1 MEQGLG
7 SEGLGSDSVPPS
19 GSIDKSRV
27 LDVRPLRCLV
37 PMFPSSPGMASVSNP
52 QATPFV
58 CVPPTGPFPPGVAP
72 LYPFSVSNG
81 SNNHQN
87 TTPSGAPNQPG
98 LYGFGNTTI
107 PSPVPLNAFRT
118 PPGPSANGDAGRS
131 RKGNKNRV
139 TQGIVIED
147 DGYSDSQ
154 NQSEPYASGFS
165 MHVNDVEDG
174 SSGRRQ
180 KNGGSQKRTRRAQQ
194 QLDSFSEVD
203 VDSEA
208 NRFLTMFGLVELDP
222 DRKSNGDK
230 EIVQRILLVF
240 DLLRRKLTQ
249 MEEAKDA
256 TPGSTR
262 RPDLRAATT
271 LMTNKGIRTNIMKRI
286 GHVPGVEVGDI
297 FFFRMELCLVGLH
310 APSMAGIDYM
320 SVKLTLDE
328 EPLAVS
334 IVSSGGYDDE
344 GDDGDILIYS
354 GQGGVQRRDG
364 QMFDQKLE
372 RGNLALEKSL
382 HRGNEVRVIRGLK
395 DAAGSTGKIYVY
407 DGVYKIQESWT
418 EKNKSGC
425 SVFKYKLSR
434 VAGQPAA
441 FTLWK
446 SIQQWKGGVTSRSG
460 VILPDLTSG
469 AESQAV
475 SLVNDVDD
483 EKGPA
488 YFTYIP
494 SLKYLKPFS
503 SPKTFTGCHCL
514 GGCQPGDSNCP
525 CIQRNGGHVPYSSLG
540 VLMSY
545 KALIHE
551 CGLTCSCP
559 PNCRNRMSQA
569 GLKVRL
575 EVFKTKDRG
584 WGLRSWD
591 PIRAGGFVCEYAGEV
606 VDASRVGE
614 LASEHEDSYVFD
626 ATRVYEAVENVHDA
640 SSESAKAPFPLVISA
655 KNSGNVA
662 RFMNHSCSP
671 TVYWQPVLRE
681 SNNDSYLHIAFF
693 AIRHIPPMQELTF
706 DYGMIRSDQASYRRK
721 KCLCGSAKCRGYFY

>member
-7 SEGLGSDSVPPS
+7 SESVPPS

-37 PMFPSSPGMASVSNP
+37 PMFPTSSGMNSASNP

-58 CVPPTGPFPPGVAP
+58 CVPPAGPFPPGVAP

-81 SNNHQN
+81 SHSNQN
-87 TTPSGAPNQPG
+87 PTATPAQPG
-98 LYGFGNTTI
+98 PYGFSSTI

-118 PPGPSANGDAGRS
+118 PQANGGAGRS
-131 RKGNKNRV
+131 KKGNINRG
-139 TQGIVIED
+139 TQSIVIED

-154 NQSEPYASGFS
+154 NHSDPYVTGFS

-174 SSGRRQ
+174 SSGRKR
-180 KNGGSQKRTRRAQQ
+180 KGGSQKRAWRAHQVE
-194 QLDSFSEVD
+194 SFSEVD

-208 NRFLTMFGLVELDP
+208 NSFLTMFKLAELDT

-230 EIVQRILLVF
+230 ELVHRILLIF
-240 DLLRRKLTQ
+240 DLLRRKLTLL
-249 MEEAKDA
+249 EETKDG
-256 TPGSTR
+256 TPGSAR

-271 LMTNKGIRTNIMKRI
+271 LMRNKGIRTNSLKRI
-286 GHVPGVEVGDI
+286 GNVPGVEVGDI

-320 SVKLTLDE
+320 SVKLTVDE

-344 GDDGDILIYS
+344 GDDGDVLIYS

-372 RGNLALEKSL
+372 RGNLALERSL

-395 DAAGSTGKIYVY
+395 DVIAGSTGKVYVY
-407 DGVYKIQESWT
+407 DGLYKIQDSWM

-425 SVFKYKLSR
+425 SVFKYKLGR
-434 VAGQPAA
+434 IAGQPAA

-469 AESQAV
+469 AESQPV
-475 SLVNDVDD
+475 FLVNDVDD

-494 SLKYLKPFS
+494 SLKYSKPFT
-503 SPKTFTGCHCL
+503 SPKPSTGCHCL
-514 GGCQPGDSNCP
+514 GGCQPGDSNCL
-525 CIQRNGGHVPYSSLG
+525 CLRRNGGCVPYSSLG

-545 KALIHE
+545 KSLIHE

-569 GLKVRL
+569 GLKVCL

-591 PIRAGGFVCEYAGEV
+591 PIRAGGFICEYAGEV
-606 VDASRVGE
+606 IDASRVGE
-614 LASEHEDSYVFD
+614 LGSENEDGYVFD
-626 ATRVYEAVENVHDA
+626 ATRVYEPLEPVHDA
-640 SSESAKAPFPLVISA
+640 SSESAEVPFPLFISA

-671 TVYWQPVLRE
+671 NVYWQPVLRE
-681 SNNDSYLHIAFF
+681 NNNDSYLHIAFF
-693 AIRHIPPMQELTF
+693 SIRHIPPMQELTF
-706 DYGMIRSDQASYRRK
+706 DYGVISSDQTSYRKK